1 MKQIRMGEYLSP
13 AAEVLGLRYEGVL
26 CESVEKEYEVS
37 TNQEGYTSSDDL
49 YEIF

>member
-26 CESVEKEYEVS
+26 CESVEKEYEGS
-37 TNQEGYTSSDDL
+37 TNQGYTSSDDL

>member
-26 CESVEKEYEVS
+26 CESVEKNYEES
-37 TNQEGYTSSDDL
+37 TNQGYTSSDDL
-49 YEIF
+49 FEIF

>member
-26 CESVEKEYEVS
+26 CESVGKNYEES
-37 TNQEGYTSSDDL
+37 TNQGYTSSDDL
-49 YEIF
+49 FEIF